1 MIKINELSTDKTLD
15 LVCDLTPYVSEIME
29 DKEVIKLISEK
40 VKLGENASEEKVK
53 NTVITATFKKI
64 TRLVPALLKR
74 HREAVYN
81 ILALLNEKSVDEIR
95 NQKAIVT
102 INEIKEMLTD
112 KDLIDFFSQL
122 K

>member
-15 LVCDLTPYVSEIME
+15 LVCDLTPYVSEIIE
-29 DKEVIKLISEK
+29 DKELIKTFSEK
-40 VKLGENASEEKVK
+40 VKLDKNASEEKVK
-53 NTVITATFKKI
+53 NTVITSMVKKGKVLI
-64 TRLVPALLKR
+64 PLVLKK

-81 ILALLNEKSVDEIR
+81 ILALVNEKSVEEIKK
-95 NQKAIVT
+95 QPAMIT
-102 INEIKEMLTD
+102 INEITSILND